1 MNVIPA
7 KLTPE
12 AIYALAPVMHTGVDL
27 RGRQLFV
34 VSGESCS
41 GYLVLQACGD
51 FVYIA
56 AFVGRGA
63 IALLRYLRDRA
74 RESGF
79 KRVEWHSFH
88 RQIPRALRE
97 FFVRVTPTDLPGE
110 FRYSFLTGA

>member
-1 MNVIPA
+1 MKVTPA

-12 AIYALAPVMHTGVDL
+12 AAYVLSPVMHKGVDL

-34 VSGESCS
+34 VSSESCS

-51 FVYIA
+51 FVYIV

-63 IALLRYLRDRA
+63 IPLLRYMRDRS
-74 RESGF
+74 RENGF

-88 RQIPRALRE
+88 RKIPRALRE
-97 FFVRVTPTDLPGE
+97 FFVRVTPTELPGE
-110 FRYSFLTGA
+110 YRYSFLTGA